1 MIAESPCDT
10 DTMTMEVTI
19 AGASVNKL
27 KDEIKLHSLGEGQ
40 YQLTS
45 VSSFQNWEIFDVNGR
60 QIQFEQLSETTIEF
74 DLSSAET
81 GIYLL
86 RVEFENS
93 TAELKIYR

>member
-1 MIAESPCDT
+1 M
-10 DTMTMEVTI
+10 
-19 AGASVNKL
+19 
-27 KDEIKLHSLGEGQ
+27 
-40 YQLTS
+40 TS